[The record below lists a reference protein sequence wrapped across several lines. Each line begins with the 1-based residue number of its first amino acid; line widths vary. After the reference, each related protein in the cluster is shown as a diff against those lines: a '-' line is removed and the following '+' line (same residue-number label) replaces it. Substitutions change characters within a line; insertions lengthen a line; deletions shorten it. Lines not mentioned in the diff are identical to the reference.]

1 MLVEVAAARL
11 PSRGAQARTP
21 VLAKTHLG
29 IHLLRRWPLYDRE
42 RMLSSFSAM
51 SVSFCPSIGSITS
64 TRQYIEGLLGPSTS
78 LDASS
83 RVALTVHELLEN
95 TLKYSSD
102 GRASI
107 DVALEHR
114 DGKRRLE
121 VRATNRT
128 SDQRLSELSN
138 RIDALREAADPMD
151 LYVATMR
158 ATAQRA
164 GSGLGLMRI
173 RVEAEMQLSYE
184 VEGDRVTICAS
195 TTVE

>member
-1 MLVEVAAARL
+1 
-11 PSRGAQARTP
+11 
-21 VLAKTHLG
+21 
-29 IHLLRRWPLYDRE
+29 
-42 RMLSSFSAM
+42 MLSSFSAM

-64 TRQYIEGLLGPSTS
+64 TRQYIEGLLGPTS

-128 SDQRLSELSN
+128 SDQRLSELSS

-173 RVEAEMQLSYE
+173 RVEAEMLLSYE